1 MRKKNIDFQILSLEA
16 VKLALLCLVFSIS
29 AFPTTGTKPLTCLYL
44 LLGTRAKRNNQFI
57 YQYENEHCIILARFQ
72 VYLSD
77 GYFIN
82 DRSVSLL
89 PFKGP
94 DNKELQV
101 ENLRSGLFVEDQES
115 NTFSVNFT
123 WERPS
128 FKHSIARAYVV
139 SYEFYGFSRGEISC
153 SPGLVRDKD
162 RSGCSKSGVV
172 S

>member
-1 MRKKNIDFQILSLEA
+1 MHH
-16 VKLALLCLVFSIS
+16 
-29 AFPTTGTKPLTCLYL
+29 TK
-44 LLGTRAKRNNQFI
+44 
-57 YQYENEHCIILARFQ
+57 FQ

-77 GYFIN
+77 AYFIN
-82 DRSVSLL
+82 GRSVSLF

-101 ENLRSGLFVEDQES
+101 GNLRSGLFVEDQES

-123 WERPS
+123 WESPS
-128 FKHSIARAYVV
+128 FKHSIAHSYIM
-139 SYEFYGFSRGEISC
+139 SYEFYGYSRREISC